1 MSAKCHI
8 SERLRPR
15 TRNSGVVSGVLR
27 FFKGNGFLSL
37 LLVSGAFCFCC
48 SNLKASE
55 IGAEEG
61 VPMRLGEDSFK
72 ESKEGKKKSDKR
84 GDTLFSDRGKGSLI
98 GSHFTWGA
106 DIGTSVDLSGSDMTS
121 VDLDAYFGYKGSLIR
136 TFAVGAGVHKAFG
149 NSYTFMPVFAMVRTS
164 FRSEPSLLF
173 FEAKGGYSFNTLAD
187 SGSVGGAYGTLGIGV
202 NLAMSRRFQSHIV
215 VSYGFYTLRKAT
227 ELAIPYVGDNISYA
241 VLRFG
246 VNF

>member
-8 SERLRPR
+8 SDRLRPR
-15 TRNSGVVSGVLR
+15 TRISGVVSGVLR
-27 FFKGNGFLSL
+27 FFKGNGFIAF

-48 SNLKASE
+48 SDLEASE
-55 IGAEEG
+55 IGTEESVQKVFDG
-61 VPMRLGEDSFK
+61 DETKHAGQDS
-72 ESKEGKKKSDKR
+72 EKR
-84 GDTLFSDRGKGSLI
+84 GDTLFSDRGKSSLI